1 MNESLS
7 GLSRSE
13 RRAMQQVLREG
24 EELQMLVRPRVRLLD
39 RERLAEALILGFLM
53 LVVLA
58 FLSVHVSAW
67 EDLLCWL
74 VLGLTAVIWF
84 WRYLRARYR
93 HFYLLTSQR
102 AVIVK
107 NGKQLFS
114 YDRDPGMIKAVIV
127 RADGSGDVVLGYSF
141 GSDRGGWYTDPSGF
155 MNVPKVMSVVEAMAS
170 RLSSLP
176 ADIPAPEVDP
186 PDGCTPWMGG
196 LFIVLG
202 LWGLIE
208 MGEVLLA
215 VLPAIGVDVILRWWR
230 RHRKTQQLKQQL
242 SPEVSERSE

>member
-24 EELQMLVRPRVRLLD
+24 EELQVLVRPRVRLLD

-58 FLSVHVSAW
+58 FLSVDVSVW
-67 EDLLCWL
+67 EDLLSWL
-74 VLGLTAVIWF
+74 VIGLTAVIWF
-84 WRYLRARYR
+84 WRYLRARNR

-107 NGKQLFS
+107 SGKQVFS

-155 MNVPKVMSVVEAMAS
+155 MNVPEVMSVVEAMAS
-170 RLSSLP
+170 RLGTLP
-176 ADIPAPEVDP
+176 ADIPVPEVDP

-202 LWGLIE
+202 VWGLID

>member
-1 MNESLS
+1 
-7 GLSRSE
+7 
-13 RRAMQQVLREG
+13 MQQVLREG

-84 WRYLRARYR
+84 WRYLRARNR

-107 NGKQLFS
+107 NGRQLFS

-155 MNVPKVMSVVEAMAS
+155 MNVPEVMSVVEAMAS
-170 RLSSLP
+170 RLGSLP

-186 PDGCTPWMGG
+186 PDGCMPWMGG
-196 LFIVLG
+196 LFVVLG
-202 LWGLIE
+202 VWGLIE

-230 RHRKTQQLKQQL
+230 RHRKTQLLKQQF
-242 SPEVSERSE
+242 SRETSEGSE

>member
-1 MNESLS
+1 
-7 GLSRSE
+7 
-13 RRAMQQVLREG
+13 MQQVLREG

-67 EDLLCWL
+67 EDLLCGL
-74 VLGLTAVIWF
+74 VFGLTAVIWF
-84 WRYLRARYR
+84 WRYLRARNR

-107 NGKQLFS
+107 SGKQVFS

-141 GSDRGGWYTDPSGF
+141 GSDRGEWYTDPSGF

-170 RLSSLP
+170 RLGSLP

-196 LFIVLG
+196 LFIILG
-202 LWGLIE
+202 VWGLID

-215 VLPAIGVDVILRWWR
+215 VLPAIGADVILRWWR

>member
-1 MNESLS
+1 
-7 GLSRSE
+7 
-13 RRAMQQVLREG
+13 MQQVLREG

-107 NGKQLFS
+107 SGKQLFS

-155 MNVPKVMSVVEAMAS
+155 MNVPEVMSVVEAMAS
-170 RLSSLP
+170 RLGSLP

-196 LFIVLG
+196 LFVVLG
-202 LWGLIE
+202 VWGLIE

-230 RHRKTQQLKQQL
+230 RHRKTQLLKQQF
-242 SPEVSERSE
+242 SREVSEDSE